1 MSDRVVENASE
12 EIPEIPEIV
21 EQVLLMALDEAKNT
35 MVAGDDVVPFT
46 CLAVKENVFIETHP
60 GDDADECFAKAK
72 KEVSNARGA
81 AAYAFCYDGFVDTDD
96 GVRDVIIAEG
106 GLPGSPDG
114 FAIGMIYEETEEGFS
129 IDEEPVYIGEAPNF
143 MMDLYEPGLYDEDE
157 INQKYLEEAFGVDEE
172 EAE

>member
-96 GVRDVIIAEG
+96 GVLDVIIAEG

-114 FAIGMIYEETEEGFS
+114 FAIGLIYAMVSFLAVVLLTKVYMGAYRERKAREQELEQKEE
-129 IDEEPVYIGEAPNF
+129 
-143 MMDLYEPGLYDEDE
+143 
-157 INQKYLEEAFGVDEE
+157 KKRE
-172 EAE
+172 EAEL

>member
-1 MSDRVVENASE
+1 M
-12 EIPEIPEIV
+12 
-21 EQVLLMALDEAKNT
+21 
-35 MVAGDDVVPFT
+35 
-46 CLAVKENVFIETHP
+46 
-60 GDDADECFAKAK
+60 
-72 KEVSNARGA
+72 SNARGA
-81 AAYAFCYDGFVDTDD
+81 AAYAFCYEGFVDTDD
-96 GVRDVIIAEG
+96 GVLDVIIAEG